1 MFHEDL
7 DEKFVGV
14 RIKGKKHKEPHR
26 LTGENRNGKSLYTR
40 KPGKEEAMNK
50 IRRNMERRS
59 KSKSREPDESS
70 Y

>member
-1 MFHEDL
+1 MFLEDL
-7 DEKFVGV
+7 DEKFAGV
-14 RIKGKKHKEPHR
+14 RIKGKHRKEPDR